1 MNRMLSVQS
10 WSHLKK
16 RYDMFLVKSFAN
28 DPIFQKLIS
37 SHFERFQEEELTQKH
52 IKTFVSKILINNF
65 TLLYKFLYLNIL
77 LDGKFWN
84 SRHVRIPENG

>member
-1 MNRMLSVQS
+1 MLSVQS
-10 WSHLKK
+10 WSLLKK

-52 IKTFVSKILINNF
+52 IKTFVRF
-65 TLLYKFLYLNIL
+65 
-77 LDGKFWN
+77 
-84 SRHVRIPENG
+84 